1 MKRSYHIALLSLGI
15 LYLLF
20 PISSFGQ
27 LSRENESLPNEIS
40 LEGRVLRIH
49 LGAFTPSRFQV
60 WSTLALQTTPAIT
73 HLFYEALNDILRSR
87 KGKEIC
93 AILQN
98 EEEFTTLLGL
108 RGKFLQEA
116 VQICASTP
124 RIPSQR
130 KQRAATI
137 PRHWFIVL
145 TDEKS
150 SIDSWTNSANFSFLI
165 LPKRLLNREE
175 VIYRVAHELAV
186 FFDDQ
191 HRSDSLWLL
200 NEQRTRDLRFIANG
214 KMLEPCDVL
223 PKINQLTFSQATLT
237 ARALHWEIQVLK
249 DLPEKYPLKPIHL
262 DWLDSN
268 YGCSERVRD
277 LLAVTEKIAPMMS
290 TQDAILASL
299 QGSSLCREDLENF
312 GRPLPP
318 PNTNDLEKILVARKG
333 TPPTPL
339 LCYLLEPK
347 IGRES
352 GGLSN
357 GPRPNISSGTR
368 GAGRSARQGD

>member
-1 MKRSYHIALLSLGI
+1 MKNAFHVSLLLLGI
-15 LYLLF
+15 LTLLF
-20 PISSFGQ
+20 PKISLAQ
-27 LSRENESLPNEIS
+27 LNLESESLPNERS
-40 LEGRVLRIH
+40 PEGRVLQIH

-60 WSTLALQTTPAIT
+60 WSTLASQTTPAIT
-73 HLFYEALNDILRSR
+73 HLFYEALNDILRTR

-98 EEEFTTLLGL
+98 EEEFSTLLGL

-116 VQICASTP
+116 VRICASTP
-124 RIPSQR
+124 RILSQR
-130 KQRAATI
+130 RQRAATI
-137 PRHWFIVL
+137 PRNWFIVL
-145 TDEKS
+145 TDENR

-165 LPKRLLNREE
+165 LPKRLLGREE
-175 VIYRVAHELAV
+175 IIYRVAHELAV

-200 NEQRTRDLRFIANG
+200 NEQRARDLRFVANG
-214 KMLEPCDVL
+214 QMLEPCDVL

-237 ARALHWEIQVLK
+237 ARALHWEIQVLQ

-262 DWLDSN
+262 DWLNSN
-268 YGCSERVRD
+268 YDCSERIRD

-299 QGSSLCREDLENF
+299 QGSSHCREDLENF
-312 GRPLPP
+312 GSPMPP
-318 PNTNDLEKILVARKG
+318 PNIKDLEKIVVARRE